1 MEAWCE
7 VTRPNLLADREGLTW
22 AHESVGWNSGRDE
35 KFNKKFAHL
44 SNKFHWK
51 YGLIAMLSGDTS
63 TEVSIRIPIKTL
75 SIKQR
80 LMVRKRITRLYS
92 SEACTNKTASTLSSY
107 VLFVQGF
114 HVLRTKNNNVSSSL
128 KSVFSVKKNVKRT
141 ALYFCPM
148 GKCWSLRSLRHHRV
162 STAGLGR
169 TSRWSAGRCGNR
181 VPNVGWSG
189 WLHVQKDHAANSELG
204 TSKEPSM
211 GRWRGCDWNNGN
223 RELKHVRSLDLNE
236 NGSMMWGHPTEL
248 AGW

>member
-92 SEACTNKTASTLSSY
+92 SEACTNKTASTLLSY

-114 HVLRTKNNNVSSSL
+114 HVNRTKNNNVSSSL
-128 KSVFSVKKNVKRT
+128 KSVWLLKKRQ
-141 ALYFCPM
+141 AHRSFFCPM
-148 GKCWSLRSLRHHRV
+148 GKCWSLRSLRRHRV
-162 STAGLGR
+162 SPHFKGG
-169 TSRWSAGRCGNR
+169 
-181 VPNVGWSG
+181 
-189 WLHVQKDHAANSELG
+189 VQTLMTHGK
-204 TSKEPSM
+204 
-211 GRWRGCDWNNGN
+211 
-223 RELKHVRSLDLNE
+223 
-236 NGSMMWGHPTEL
+236 
-248 AGW
+248 